1 MAAGTATGAGSKQAN
16 MTKGARRRR
25 RLFLTLV
32 GGFTLWAIVAM
43 WDQTLAM
50 NEKRAELRQLQQ
62 RLDQVKAESE
72 AYQAEVTRLQ
82 DPEYIEQKVRKD
94 YGMSRPGDKV
104 FAEPAE

>member
-1 MAAGTATGAGSKQAN
+1 MAAGTGTGSATKA

-32 GGFTLWAIVAM
+32 GGFSLWAIVAL
-43 WDQTLAM
+43 WDQTFAM
-50 NEKRAELRQLQQ
+50 NEKRAELEQLQQ
-62 RLDQVKAESE
+62 RLNQIKAENE

-94 YGMSRPGDKV
+94 FGMSRPGDKV
-104 FAEPAE
+104 FAAPTE